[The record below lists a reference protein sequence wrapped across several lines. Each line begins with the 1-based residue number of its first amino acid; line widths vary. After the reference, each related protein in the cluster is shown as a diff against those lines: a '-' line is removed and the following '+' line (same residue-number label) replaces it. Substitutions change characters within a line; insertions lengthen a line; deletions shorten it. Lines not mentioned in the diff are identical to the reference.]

1 MSRHGA
7 GESVAGTHADDVASF
22 LVDADEEVAASIL
35 LEGGAEFAELVWGFH
50 VAVACTGGS
59 VVFEEDDAA
68 DMVLLNIADD
78 VAFRADGGA
87 AEAYEEHFAD
97 VFEELLVGVFVA
109 YGDDF
114 RLLGSVLSTG

>member
-1 MSRHGA
+1 M
-7 GESVAGTHADDVASF
+7 
-22 LVDADEEVAASIL
+22 
-35 LEGGAEFAELVWGFH
+35 
-50 VAVACTGGS
+50 ACTGGS

-87 AEAYEEHFAD
+87 AEAYEEHFTD

-114 RLLGSVLSTG
+114 RLLRSVLSTG